1 MKYSV
6 IVAAALLLGA
16 TWGSAEAIPPHQ
28 PAPHASVSRVR
39 QPAGAPTKAS
49 SFVPHQL
56 NTRVFGAPIQP
67 PILFR
72 SAARRNRP
80 KD

>member
-1 MKYSV
+1 MKYSM
-6 IVAAALLLGA
+6 IVAAALLGA
-16 TWGSAEAIPPHQ
+16 TSGSAGAIPPHT
-28 PAPHASVSRVR
+28 PAAHASLSRVR
-39 QPAGAPTKAS
+39 QPAGPPTKAS

-56 NTRVFGAPIQP
+56 NTHVFGAPIQP

-72 SAARRNRP
+72 SAARRNGP